1 MSVTRVPLSRAEC
14 RRFVLTFPAR
24 RFAPMLSPA
33 DVKRYQDQGYLVV
46 PDVLD
51 AATLAAI
58 RVELAR
64 IVDGARAVTAHT
76 DRYDLEPGHRPDD
89 PRVRRI
95 KKPHHFYPVFTELMR
110 HPRLVAVLNALL
122 GPAVRLHGSK
132 INLKSPHYGSPV
144 EWHQDWAFYP
154 HTNDNL
160 LAVGVMLDDCT
171 SDNGPLLV
179 VPGTHRGPTFDHH
192 TGDHHGGRYFCRAIH
207 PAAIPGEI
215 ARAVPLT
222 GRAGS
227 MSFHHVRLVHGSAQ
241 NVSSLPRTLLL
252 YEYGAADA
260 WPLMGVSNLADF
272 DGRLIT
278 GSPGLEPRLVPPPG
292 RMPLAPR
299 LRQGSIYE
307 DNKEAAKVVLAPPH
321 QPLVALEAPHGEV
334 ARPQA
339 RVDRLRRLEPAL
351 HGEQH
356 PGGEDRVEERGRVAH
371 RDPAV
376 PRHRAREVGIVR
388 VEARGRHAR

>member
-1 MSVTRVPLSRAEC
+1 
-14 RRFVLTFPAR
+14 
-24 RFAPMLSPA
+24 MLSPA
-33 DVKRYQDQGYLVV
+33 DLKFYQEQGYLVV

-51 AATLAAI
+51 AATLAAV
-58 RVELAR
+58 RAELAR
-64 IVDGARAVTAHT
+64 ILDGARAVTAHT

-95 KKPHHFYPVFTELMR
+95 KQPHRFYPVFRDLMR
-110 HPRLVAVLNALL
+110 HPRLLAVLQALL
-122 GPAVRLHGSK
+122 GRDVRLHGSK
-132 INLKSPHYGSPV
+132 INLKSPRYGSPV

-154 HTNDNL
+154 HTNDDL

-179 VPGTHRGPTFDHH
+179 VPGSHRGPTFDHH
-192 TGDHHGGRYFCRAIH
+192 ADGYFCGAID
-207 PAAIPGEI
+207 PAAIPDEI

-260 WPLMGVSNLADF
+260 WPIMGVADLAEF

-278 GSPGLEPRLVPPPG
+278 GAPTIEPRMVPAPVRLPLPP
-292 RMPLAPR
+292 A

-307 DNKEAAKVVLAPPH
+307 NQSDT
-321 QPLVALEAPHGEV
+321 G
-334 ARPQA
+334 
-339 RVDRLRRLEPAL
+339 RRYFPVTDEPA
-351 HGEQH
+351 
-356 PGGEDRVEERGRVAH
+356 PT
-371 RDPAV
+371 
-376 PRHRAREVGIVR
+376 PRT
-388 VEARGRHAR
+388 